1 MIVAHTPPS
10 GDPAPSPED
19 VAFARRLREAGTLLG
34 IDVVDRPVV
43 GAGRAHSIRQRSD
56 PWACRIRSLPAPAAP
71 RSVRSRSAAAGA
83 ACLWAA
89 RRTWSIVVWFAPGGA
104 PLRAALRMG
113 VFPDDAA
120 RTAARAALLP

>member
-1 MIVAHTPPS
+1 M
-10 GDPAPSPED
+10 GMQDPLP
-19 VAFARRLREAGTLLG
+19 AGPG
-34 IDVVDRPVV
+34 C
-43 GAGRAHSIRQRSD
+43 AAQRSF
-56 PWACRIRSLPAPAAP
+56 AQRRRRRRAVMQ
-71 RSVRSRSAAAGA
+71 RAAAGA